1 MLAEPVRVGAVPFD
15 TGSTVEGTVVRRK
28 PLRILSRDGSLYVRV
43 ERIVSPKQTVT
54 VAGFLAATETGAFT
68 PPVLEQEGILR
79 GRKPGLKNAVV
90 DLCIAYALG
99 KGLDDA
105 TETPIRS
112 VASSMGHAAVANAAR
127 YFGMGA
133 SATFLVSGHGRDVRL
148 RNRLNSRLSSD
159 A

>member
-1 MLAEPVRVGAVPFD
+1 M
-15 TGSTVEGTVVRRK
+15 VRRK
-28 PLRILSRDGSLYVRV
+28 PPRILSRAGSLYVRV

-54 VAGFLAATETGAFT
+54 VAGFLAATETGAST
-68 PPVLEQEGILR
+68 PPVLEEEGILR

-99 KGLDDA
+99 KGIDDA
-105 TETPIRS
+105 AETPIRS

-133 SATFLVSGHGRDVRL
+133 SAIFLVSRHGRDVRL
-148 RNRLNSRLSSD
+148 PKYAELEIAFGRLSQTT
-159 A
+159 AALH